1 MRTKQHIFTYFLLFV
16 IGILG
21 SNHLTEKTHAIMKE
35 TKQLLLL
42 LGLALLSSCKAQP
55 LTPDQW
61 REDIH
66 FFMEQAPKTH
76 IHLYNTLP
84 KSQFDSI
91 GTDLMRR
98 VPTLTNAQITAEL
111 VRWVAALGDGH
122 TNLTPPNAHSYPIL
136 PFWFKEGFFVV
147 NGQKEGLPWLDWQ
160 LEKIN
165 NIPVETI
172 VERLRPFQQHDGEQ
186 QIRAQAPVFLVS
198 VEALQAVGV
207 VNGVEKAL
215 FAFKNTQT
223 GESKSIDLEPYSM
236 ANLMRSRHGGG
247 TEPSAT
253 ALPLYRRKRDTFYW
267 FEWLAD
273 SKTLYF
279 QYNTTLDNQHD
290 PIQDFIKKMA
300 EAVAQNPVER
310 FVVDLRWN
318 GGGNLF
324 TSKPF
329 TEFIANNPKIN
340 QQGKLFVLLGRHT
353 FSAASY
359 FTSTMEFR
367 TKAIFVGEP
376 TGASPNHY
384 GDTRPIRLPH
394 SGLEPRLSSIYWQNS
409 FAWDKRPAT
418 QPDLEVIPTAADW
431 IAKRDAALEAVWHY
445 QAAPKNTLEISLA
458 TKKALLGRYLFDG
471 DKLTEIHERN
481 GLLHLSIAG
490 FIETDLYGTPSGN
503 KLASDV
509 RDLYLVPAGQG
520 QFVLEA
526 LGGSVV
532 LEKLPDGFMLPKE
545 MLLAGKIAEALEAYR
560 TLKREQPR
568 AHSVREDELNR
579 IGYEFLKDK
588 KMVEALAV
596 FQLNTEFYPEG
607 FNTWDSLAEYYMN
620 AGDKTKAIEYYK
632 QSIALNPNN
641 ENGKKMLRQLE

>member
-1 MRTKQHIFTYFLLFV
+1 
-16 IGILG
+16 
-21 SNHLTEKTHAIMKE
+21 MKE
-35 TKQLLLL
+35 TKQLLLIA
-42 LGLALLSSCKAQP
+42 GLALLSSCKAQP

-61 REDIH
+61 REDIR

-91 GTDLMRR
+91 GADLMRR
-98 VPTLTNAQITAEL
+98 VPTLTDAQITAEL

-122 TNLTPPNAHSYPIL
+122 TNLVPPNTHSYPIL
-136 PFWFKEGFFVV
+136 PFWFKEGLYVV
-147 NGQKEGLPWLDWQ
+147 NGQKEGLDWLDWK

-165 NIPVETI
+165 NIAVETI
-172 VERLRPFQQHDGEQ
+172 VERLRPYQQHDGEQ
-186 QIRAQAPVFLVS
+186 QIRAQAPVFLVN

-223 GESKSIDLEPYSM
+223 GESRSIALEPYSM
-236 ANLMRSRHGGG
+236 ANLMRNRHGGG
-247 TEPSAT
+247 TESSTA
-253 ALPLYRRKRDTFYW
+253 ALPLYRRKRDAFYW

-279 QYNTTLDNQHD
+279 QYNTILENQHE

-367 TKAIFVGEP
+367 TKTIFVGEP

-445 QAAPKNTLEISLA
+445 QPVPRDPLEISPT
-458 TKKALLGRYLFDG
+458 TKKALVGRYLFDG
-471 DKLTEIHERN
+471 DKLTEIHERT
-481 GLLHLSIAG
+481 GHLHLSIAG
-490 FIETDLYGTPSGN
+490 FIETDLYGTPLGN

-520 QFVLEA
+520 EFVLEA

-545 MLLAGKIAEALEAYR
+545 MLLAGKTAEALEAYR

-568 AHSVREDELNR
+568 AHSIREDELNR
-579 IGYEFLKDK
+579 IGYELLKDK
-588 KMVEALAV
+588 KMVEALAI

-620 AGDKTKAIEYYK
+620 AGDKTKAIKYYK

-641 ENGKKMLRQLE
+641 ENGKKMLRQLK